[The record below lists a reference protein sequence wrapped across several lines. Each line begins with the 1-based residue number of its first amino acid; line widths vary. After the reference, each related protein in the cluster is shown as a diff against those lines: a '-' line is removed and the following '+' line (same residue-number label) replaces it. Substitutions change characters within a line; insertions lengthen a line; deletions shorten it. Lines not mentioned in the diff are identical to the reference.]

1 MLFDGN
7 ALVHR
12 AFHALPPLTVSK
24 TGEMINAVY
33 GFANTLLKVLAELKP
48 THWAVAFDRP
58 TPTFRH
64 EMFKEYKAQRPATP
78 DELKG
83 QIKRVHQLVDA
94 FHIPIFEMDGFEAD
108 DVLGTL
114 SQQASNHN
122 IETIIVTGDNDMLQL
137 VSPAVKALA
146 PKRTFN
152 DTVLYDE
159 EAVKQK
165 YGIPPEQ
172 ITDFKALLGDVSD
185 NIPGVP
191 GIGEKTAARLI
202 QQFGSLEEIYSH
214 IEDVTPSKLQATL
227 NDHRAQAFQSKE
239 LVTIV
244 RDVPIN
250 LNLEACQVSNYD
262 RSEVAKLFRE
272 LEFINLLPRL
282 PREGWEGTSPSP
294 TKGTYQIVNTEASL
308 NELVSQ
314 LEQASQIAIELE
326 TTLASSLSLQGR
338 GIKGEGLSAE
348 LVGIAVSPAPGKAFY
363 IPLSLPSFRDSSVA
377 ELALSGEI
385 LRGVYPERDSSVA
398 SLPQNDRG
406 RELFHQNDRGSEMF
420 PQNDSQSEGFSHN
433 DSNFCHPEPFAS
445 LEGKLREGSQD
456 NKLDLLPRAPA
467 IARLKPI
474 LESVTTGK
482 IAYNGK
488 RVMTMFANYGV
499 KVGNL
504 NFDSMLAAYL
514 LGEKNLG
521 LKALAFNKLGVEI
534 AGGVEGKKQ
543 SSVATLKTEQV
554 ADYACARA
562 EIMWRLRDVLKEELC
577 QQGLWQL
584 FSEVEMPLVPVLAA
598 MERNGIV
605 LNTDL
610 FRKMSLGLGRE
621 LLKLEAEIYN
631 SVGHKFNINSP
642 KQLGKVLFEE
652 LRLPGA
658 RKTKSG
664 YSTEA
669 SVLEALRGVHP
680 VIELVL
686 EYRQLSKLKSTY
698 IDALPALINHETG
711 RVHTKFNQTGT
722 TTGRLS
728 SSEPNLQ
735 NIPVR
740 GELGNKIRKA
750 IIAPPGSC
758 FLSADYSQIDLR
770 ALAHLSQDTGL
781 IAAFARDEDIHTVTA
796 SKIFNVPETEVT
808 PDMRRNAKTVNF
820 GVIYGMSDYGLEQA
834 TNLSR
839 GEAVQFIALYFDK
852 YPRVKEYIEATKEQA
867 RKLGYVQTVLG
878 RRRFIPEINSPNR
891 QIREATERMA
901 INAPVQGTSADII
914 KIAMINLHLE
924 MERRKLNTKMLLQ
937 IHDELIFEVPE
948 EEVEEMKSL
957 VGELMPQAMKLCV
970 PLKIDIKLGKNWGE
984 MA

>member
-1 MLFDGN
+1 MTRNKEGNLLLLFDGN

-12 AFHALPPLTVSK
+12 AFHALPPLTQPK
-24 TGEMINAVY
+24 TGEMVNAVY

-64 EMFKEYKAQRPATP
+64 EMFREYKAQRPAMP

-83 QIKRVHQLVDA
+83 QIKRVHQLVGA
-94 FHIPIFEMDGFEAD
+94 FHIPIFEIDGFEAD

-114 SQQASNHN
+114 SRQASEQS

-137 VSPAVKALA
+137 VSSEVKTLA

-152 DTVLYDE
+152 DTTLYDE

-165 YGIPPEQ
+165 YGIPPNQ
-172 ITDFKALLGDVSD
+172 VIDFKALVGDVSD

-227 NDHRAQAFQSKE
+227 NAHRAQAFQSKE

-250 LNLEACQVSNYD
+250 LNLEACQVSSYD
-262 RSEVAKLFRE
+262 RSKVAELFRE
-272 LEFINLLPRL
+272 LGFINLLPRL
-282 PREGWEGTSPSP
+282 PKEVGGGAIGEGT
-294 TKGTYQIVNTEASL
+294 KGVHQIVSTETSL
-308 NELVSQ
+308 DELIAQ
-314 LEQASQIAIELE
+314 LETVEDFAISIE
-326 TTLASSLSLQGR
+326 TT
-338 GIKGEGLSAE
+338 GEGLSPE

-363 IPLSLPSFRDSSVA
+363 IPLRLLRLRDSSVT
-377 ELALSGEI
+377 
-385 LRGVYPERDSSVA
+385 
-398 SLPQNDRG
+398 
-406 RELFHQNDRGSEMF
+406 LFPQNDRGSEVSS
-420 PQNDSQSEGFSHN
+420 QNDRGSEVF
-433 DSNFCHPEPFAS
+433 P
-445 LEGKLREGSQD
+445 QD
-456 NKLDLLPRAPA
+456 NKLDQLPLALA
-467 IARLKPI
+467 IASLKPL
-474 LESVTTGK
+474 LENATTGK
-482 IAYNGK
+482 IAYDSK
-488 RVMTMFANYGV
+488 HVMATLANYGV
-499 KVGNL
+499 KVENL
-504 NFDSMLAAYL
+504 NFDPMLAAYL
-514 LGEKNLG
+514 LGEKTLS
-521 LKALAFNKLGVEI
+521 LKAIAFNKLGVEM
-534 AGGVEGKKQ
+534 AEPVEGKKQ
-543 SSVATLKTEQV
+543 SSIAMLATEQV
-554 ADYACARA
+554 ANYACAKA
-562 EIMWRLRDVLKEELC
+562 DILWRLRDGLKEELY

-584 FSEVEMPLVPVLAA
+584 FSEVEMPLIPVLAA
-598 MERNGIV
+598 MERNGII
-605 LNTDL
+605 LDTDL
-610 FRKMSLGLGRE
+610 FRKMSLELGKE
-621 LLKLEAEIYN
+621 MLKLEVEIYN

-642 KQLGKVLFEE
+642 KQLGRVLFEE

-669 SVLEALRGVHP
+669 LVMEALRGVHP
-680 VIELVL
+680 IIELVL
-686 EYRQLSKLKSTY
+686 GYRQLSKLKSTY
-698 IDALPALINHETG
+698 VDALPALINRETG

-740 GELGNKIRKA
+740 GGLGNKIRKA
-750 IIAPPGSC
+750 IIAPSGSYL
-758 FLSADYSQIDLR
+758 LSADYSQIDLR
-770 ALAHLSQDTGL
+770 ALAHLSQDSSL

-796 SKIFNVPETEVT
+796 GKIFGVPEAEVT

-839 GEAVQFIALYFDK
+839 GEAAQFIALYFEE
-852 YPRVKEYIEATKEQA
+852 YPKVKGYIEATKEQA

-891 QIREATERMA
+891 QVREGAERMA

-914 KIAMINLHLE
+914 KIAMINIYRE
-924 MERRKLNTKMLLQ
+924 MEQRNLKSKMLLQ

-948 EEVEEMKSL
+948 DELEEMKSL
-957 VGELMPQAMKLCV
+957 VSELMPQAMELCV